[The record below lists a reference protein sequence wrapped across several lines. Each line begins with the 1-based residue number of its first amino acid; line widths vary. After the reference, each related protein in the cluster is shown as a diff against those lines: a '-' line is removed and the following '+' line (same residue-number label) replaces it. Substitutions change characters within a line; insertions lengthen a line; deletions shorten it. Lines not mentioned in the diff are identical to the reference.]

1 MTEPVPLLRCHGLAK
16 AYHRQR
22 GRLRETITVLEA
34 VDLEVGEGESVAIQ
48 GESGIGKTTLLN
60 LIGGLDRPEAG
71 EILVDGRPIPA
82 DPDERAGWR
91 RDNVGFIFQFH
102 GLFNELTADE
112 NVALAQLVAGVPR
125 AMAIREARRWLARV
139 GLEHRFDHY
148 PDELSG
154 GEQQRV
160 AIARALV
167 RTPRLVL
174 ADEPT
179 GNLDPRTGDR
189 VLDVL
194 FELQSETR
202 FALVVA
208 SHSERLARR
217 CRRILVV
224 EEGRLR
230 PVRTPG
236 VTTPAPGA
244 EKGIP

>member
-1 MTEPVPLLRCHGLAK
+1 MSRGTPLLVCRGLAR
-16 AYHRQR
+16 AYRR
-22 GRLRETITVLEA
+22 RGGRLEETIPVLSGL
-34 VDLEVGEGESVAIQ
+34 DLEVASGESVAIQ

-60 LIGGLDRPEAG
+60 LVGGLDRPDAG
-71 EILVDGRPIPA
+71 EILVDGRPIPD
-82 DPDERAGWR
+82 DPDRRAEWR
-91 RDNVGFIFQFH
+91 RRHVGFIFQFH
-102 GLFNELTADE
+102 GLLGELTAEE
-112 NVALAQLVAGVPR
+112 NVALARIVAGDPR
-125 AMAIREARRWLARV
+125 DVALAEARRWLDQV
-139 GLEHRFDHY
+139 GLGRRIDHY

-160 AIARALV
+160 AIARALA

-194 FELQSETR
+194 FGLQQETG

-230 PVRTPG
+230 PVRTPD
-236 VTTPAPGA
+236 ADGA
-244 EKGIP
+244 AAGADKGIP